1 MYSSSLT
8 REVSSNATTREGVET
23 GDTRYALDDI
33 EKEAEAKEDDGKE
46 KGFWC
51 CGLDCA

>member
-1 MYSSSLT
+1 MPPPAKVSL
-8 REVSSNATTREGVET
+8 ET
-23 GDTRYALDDI
+23 GDTGYAPDDI
-33 EKEAEAKEDDGKE
+33 KKEEEEEKEEDGKE